1 MNLKFCCVEIILFGT
16 DHVNKLVNMVK
27 FPKII
32 RLGWLYDGIFKNW
45 KSITYQFP
53 QLYDYFL
60 GDSYKERFTYIA
72 DRIGK
77 NKRVLEL
84 GCGTGI
90 LTKFL
95 DESNEYIGWDLNRD
109 FVKYVQ
115 KRGHVGELKNVFDY
129 KNYPD
134 VDFIVLCDI
143 LHHVCP
149 NHEELLKYTTRHAAT
164 IVAEPKATDASQMTM
179 ENAAMN
185 IGLKFLSIIPEELM
199 KLLDHF
205 LLDNDGFN
213 PYDNRML
220 WKYNDKELRDL
231 YQKYNIN
238 DIKVIGHDYIGVG
251 KKV

>member
-1 MNLKFCCVEIILFGT
+1 M
-16 DHVNKLVNMVK
+16 HVVYMVK

-32 RLGWLYDGIFKNW
+32 RLGWLYNGIFKNW

-60 GDSYKERFTYIA
+60 GDSYKERFKYIA
-72 DRIGK
+72 KRIGK
-77 NKRVLEL
+77 NKTVLEL
-84 GCGTGI
+84 GCGSGI
-90 LTKFL
+90 LTRFL
-95 DESNEYIGWDLNRD
+95 DDSNTYIGWDLNRD
-109 FVKYVQ
+109 FVKYVN
-115 KRGHVGELKNVFDY
+115 KIGHKAELRNVFDY

-149 NHEELLKYTTRHAAT
+149 NHEKLLKLTTKHAPT

-179 ENAAMN
+179 ENKAMDF
-185 IGLKFLSIIPEELM
+185 GLKFLSIIPEELM
-199 KLLDHF
+199 RLLDHF

-213 PYDNRML
+213 KYDNRML
-220 WKYNDKELRDL
+220 WKYNDNQLREL

-251 KKV
+251 EKA